1 MGAEPFCGRCFLCGD
16 QGPRCIYFVSLQLCC
31 VGVGNR
37 GALSCPGK
45 HSGCRVFR
53 NQGLCLN
60 IGYVRPY
67 PNLEAVSLLFFL
79 PFLSLSLSLFP
90 LLPHSLFDTAALP
103 RLETFPLYFC
113 PLFFSF
119 FLFARLGPFTCAS
132 KLTPATSASVLTDG
146 VVF

>member
-79 PFLSLSLSLFP
+79 PVLSLSLSLFP

-113 PLFFSF
+113 PLFFFFFSF
-119 FLFARLGPFTCAS
+119 CEARSFYLCQQTDS
-132 KLTPATSASVLTDG
+132 SDKRVSVN
-146 VVF
+146 